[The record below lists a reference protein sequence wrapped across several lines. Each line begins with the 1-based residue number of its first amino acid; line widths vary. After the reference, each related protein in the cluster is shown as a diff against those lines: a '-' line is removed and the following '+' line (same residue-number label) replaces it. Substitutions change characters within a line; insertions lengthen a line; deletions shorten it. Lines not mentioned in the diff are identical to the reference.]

1 MFKQKELIM
10 KSKVS
15 IVIPVYNVEQYI
27 EKMLLSVERQE
38 FKDWE
43 AIIINDGSTD
53 SSQRI
58 IDDFVSKDRRFKS
71 FIKENGGVSSARNM
85 GIDLASGEYV
95 VFYDPD
101 DYIPKNSLKHL
112 YNKAKI
118 KNADMVVGVMEEI
131 NLGDHLIYM
140 HSQKLA
146 KQNIISPIDKHFFGA
161 WSVCNK
167 MFSLNFIRE
176 NHIKFDDLS
185 NAEDGVFT
193 FEILKNEP
201 IIAGCDKIAYNYL
214 KRPFWL
220 MPSATQNISIKYL
233 NGLLAS
239 HDRILESAKIL
250 AKKTFGNNKKDCDK
264 YLEDLY
270 IRFIEGEIINGF
282 YRRIWRAGE
291 DADIIYKTITER
303 YNSYL
308 THISKLSYKKLIA
321 RHRDINLEE
330 GIKSQKE
337 IALNPLVSVII
348 TSNLAGERLKNFM
361 DSLYNQLFPFFEVYI
376 NNKNYK
382 TTDAI
387 INAQNLHI
395 LDEENETEFIKNAIK
410 KSKGKYL
417 VFAKDHI
424 LYSKNTLR
432 NMVNIMQERD
442 DLDFATTLIKY
453 YDGNSRITIP
463 RINGQYNMFS
473 KISRK
478 SRVNFTNSYLS
489 NKLLRKTSISKNNM
503 KYIKIRRGSMISL
516 EPLNSNLLRENAPN
530 KGVLAKSKFYD
541 TIDLF
546 ANKLKRIITREDI
559 DRVKGIFGIK
569 K

>member
-1 MFKQKELIM
+1 M

-58 IDDFVSKDRRFKS
+58 IDDFVNKDRRFKS
-71 FIKENGGVSSARNM
+71 FIKDNGGVSSARNM

-201 IIAGCDKIAYNYL
+201 IITGCDKIAYNYL

-220 MPSATQNISIKYL
+220 KPSATQNISIKYL

-291 DADIIYKTITER
+291 DADIIYKTISER

-308 THISKLSYKKLIA
+308 THISKTSYEKLIA

-330 GIKSQKE
+330 GIKSQEE
-337 IALNPLVSVII
+337 IALNPLISVII
-348 TSNLAGERLKNFM
+348 TSNLAGKRLKNFM
-361 DSLYNQLFPFFEVYI
+361 DSLYNQLFSFFEVYI
-376 NNKNYK
+376 NNNNYK
-382 TTDAI
+382 TADAI
-387 INAQNLHI
+387 TNIQNIHI
-395 LDEENETEFIKNAIK
+395 LDEENEAEFIKNAIK

-417 VFAKDHI
+417 IFAKDQI
-424 LYSKNTLR
+424 LYSKNTLK

-463 RINGQYNMFS
+463 RINGQYNIFS
-473 KISRK
+473 KTSRIN
-478 SRVNFTNSYLS
+478 RVNFTNSYVS

-516 EPLNSNLLRENAPN
+516 DPLNSNLLRENAPN
-530 KGVLAKSKFYD
+530 KGVLAKSKIYD
-541 TIDLF
+541 TIDAF
-546 ANKLKRIITREDI
+546 ANKLKRVITREDI

>member
-1 MFKQKELIM
+1 M

-167 MFSLNFIRE
+167 MFSLSFIRE

-201 IIAGCDKIAYNYL
+201 IITGCDKIAYNYL

-250 AKKTFGNNKKDCDK
+250 AKQTFGNDEKDCDK

-282 YRRIWRAGE
+282 YRRIWRSGE
-291 DADIIYKTITER
+291 DADIIYKTISER

-308 THISKLSYKKLIA
+308 THISKTSYEKLIA

-330 GIKSQKE
+330 GIKSQEE
-337 IALNPLVSVII
+337 IALNPLISVII

-376 NNKNYK
+376 NNNNYK
-382 TTDAI
+382 TADAI
-387 INAQNLHI
+387 TNTQNIHI
-395 LDEENETEFIKNAIK
+395 LDEENEAEFIKNAIK
-410 KSKGKYL
+410 KSKGEYL
-417 VFAKDHI
+417 IFAKDQI

-442 DLDFATTLIKY
+442 DLDFASTLIKY

-478 SRVNFTNSYLS
+478 SRINFTNSYLS

-516 EPLNSNLLRENAPN
+516 EPINSNLLRENSPN

-546 ANKLKRIITREDI
+546 ANKLKRVITREDI